1 MRSVRNNE
9 RARLLDE
16 IRAIEFM
23 TIELNLYL
31 DTHPDDQK
39 ALNDYNTYTKQLMAL
54 KDEYQKRYGP
64 LSNFGTAVS
73 EYPWA
78 WINNP
83 WPWELD

>member
-1 MRSVRNNE
+1 VKNNE

-31 DTHPDDQK
+31 DTHPDDRK
-39 ALNDYNTYTKQLMAL
+39 ALNDYNSYTKQLMAL
-54 KDEYQKRYGP
+54 KDEYQRLYGP

-78 WINNP
+78 WLNEP